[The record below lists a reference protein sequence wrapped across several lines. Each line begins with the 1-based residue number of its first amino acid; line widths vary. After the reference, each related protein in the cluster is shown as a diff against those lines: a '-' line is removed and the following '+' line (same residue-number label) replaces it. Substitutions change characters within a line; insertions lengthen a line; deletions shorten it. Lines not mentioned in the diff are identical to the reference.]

1 MRLGIFGQFL
11 FINFDRNVQV
21 FDLSSKERSEDVTG
35 SLSEMWLGHKL
46 THDRLI
52 PSKLHNDFL
61 RRAGSARAG
70 WPQRRMRRSHC
81 AQYARRAAH
90 CAGRKPQPRLFPVPR
105 VSRPSA
111 ESAVRN
117 MGRVFHGLSE
127 AGTFVTDRD
136 EGAEHDALPFNWSTV
151 FYIFLLLHS
160 MNNIPY

>member
-1 MRLGIFGQFL
+1 MDEVGEFWTVYIHKLRQHSSGICPLGQGEGA
-11 FINFDRNVQV
+11 RMW
-21 FDLSSKERSEDVTG
+21 LSPDSPGGGAERTG
-35 SLSEMWLGHKL
+35 SLSEMWLGHKH

-70 WPQRRMRRSHC
+70 WPQRRMRRSRC

-111 ESAVRN
+111 ESAVGN

-127 AGTFVTDRD
+127 VGMFVTDRD
-136 EGAEHDALPFNWSTV
+136 EGADHDALPLN
-151 FYIFLLLHS
+151 Y
-160 MNNIPY
+160 